1 MRVGVLPDAHGNDII
16 LKSWDKLKT
25 AKVDEIVCLGDYVDS
40 HKEENTW
47 NTKQKK
53 LLNEIL
59 KRKEESKIP
68 VKLLLGNHDFSYITK
83 YGADS
88 NVSGHQFYVAADIQE
103 FFDKHF
109 DSFQMIEIVDNWIF
123 SHAGVTQNWLDTP
136 LGNYYERDVI
146 EGKDVF
152 WKLEDVNKAFKAK
165 QLKYFNHN
173 SFDPYGDDES
183 EGCLWIRCP
192 SLIRFGIEGYNQCV
206 GHTSL
211 TEDSMNYWGLEDRVV
226 DAKDWYDKKKFYKY
240 QYEAENEPKNLDCK
254 YAFIDSP
261 ENNFYAIIDT
271 VTNEVEIT
279 SVS

>member
-16 LKSWDKLKT
+16 LKSWDELEKKGVE
-25 AKVDEIVCLGDYVDS
+25 KIIQLGDWVDS
-40 HKEENTW
+40 HVEGNNW
-47 NTKQKK
+47 IQQKS
-53 LLNEIL
+53 LLQKVL

-68 VKLLLGNHDFSYITK
+68 VKLLFGNHDQSYITK

-109 DSFQMIEIVDNWIF
+109 DSFQAIEVVDNWIF
-123 SHAGVTQNWLDTP
+123 SHAGVTQNWLDAP
-136 LGNYYERDVI
+136 LGNYYERDII

-173 SFDPYGDDES
+173 SFDPYGNSEEES
-183 EGCLWIRCP
+183 CTWVRPP

-206 GHTSL
+206 GHTVL
-211 TEDSMNYWGLEDRVV
+211 TEDSMSYWNLEGRVV
-226 DAKDWYDKKKFYKY
+226 EAKDWYDKKKFYKY

-254 YAFIDSP
+254 YVFIDSP
-261 ENNFYAIIDT
+261 ENNLYAVIDT